1 MPDDDANAIG
11 VADIRFRVAVWP
23 VGLFPCY
30 KVEALLQEGLPF
42 LTGAAITD

>member
-11 VADIRFRVAVWP
+11 VADVRFRVAVSP